1 MPTCGVLASR
11 RLGVRVG
18 YNNVMAALKGN
29 QRKIATAWAAPY
41 RFTLVSGPQG
51 CGKTHA
57 GLINLLLGMR
67 NFGDCDFGIL
77 TKTRKQLKSS
87 LRGGIEQ
94 ILGEELDGDD
104 EVLKVPNGYGAT
116 NNLISLWPTTR
127 LLKRGCDLSICLGC

>member
-1 MPTCGVLASR
+1 M
-11 RLGVRVG
+11 RVG

-94 ILGEELDGDD
+94 ILGEELDGIIRIAI
-104 EVLKVPNGYGAT
+104 V
-116 NNLISLWPTTR
+116 R
-127 LLKRGCDLSICLGC
+127 RGLSKSTLY